1 MYSRYVRQALR
12 SLQAVTAAIAIAAI
26 GAGGLEA
33 QAVGSIA
40 GTVTDPE
47 TNEPVPVVQVSVL
60 GTTATSL
67 SGQDGR
73 YIINNV
79 PVGTYTLVVQR
90 IGFAEIRVSGIVV
103 AAGQTTLRNLTIRMQ
118 PLQMEEIVVTGLI
131 DPIDG
136 ARSPI
141 TVARVTRENMPIP
154 VLGSPIQNLQGQV
167 SGVTVARGSG
177 EPGTSAAIRLR
188 SSTLLPAAGLDT
200 NPLIV
205 VDGVILGAGG
215 SIDIEAMDIASIE
228 IVKGAAAA
236 SLYGSRAANGVI
248 AITTNRGEGLEQG
261 TTQFTVRSEFGFQ
274 SAFEGLDLPTH
285 HAYVM
290 TPDGTSYADALG
302 NPVPRANRILENS
315 ATPAR
320 QFMDNPYPDP
330 IFDNLNNAFRGGRV
344 QQHTFSFA
352 QNTATTNYAI
362 SLNRNVESGTLPGS
376 DGYQRNSFRVNLDHR
391 FRTNLALSVSAF
403 HSRSATDDVNVAFG
417 TLYSALPDVDITAK
431 DANGLYLQTPDPN
444 DDYENPL
451 WTQSVRDE
459 ETRAARTLAS
469 ANVTWDPF
477 DWINFRAGASY
488 DRRDTDNLDYWPI
501 GFPTNGTFD
510 QQGDG
515 NISYNTDLADAW
527 NAEAQV
533 SLRRDFGLLNTR
545 LTARGIFE
553 REKNESVDASAS
565 VLQIEGVKT
574 MDAALATDQRSNSSQ
589 TETRTNGYLLDG
601 AFDYAGKYIVTAL
614 GRRDDSSVF
623 GPDEREHYYYRIGG
637 AWRLGEESWFNL
649 PGISEFKLS
658 AARGTAGGRPGFNAQ
673 YEVWTLSDGVATKTQ
688 LGNRNLK
695 PSLTT
700 ENEVSLEAVVL
711 DRFGVE
717 LTHAWQVSEDQLYQV
732 PLLAFTGYS
741 TQWQNGGTIEG
752 RTTELSIQAQIVQTR
767 RFGWNSTFV
776 ADRSTSRI
784 AEWPFP
790 CTNPAWLFRCEGRGL
805 YEIWG
810 VRWIDSFD
818 RLAGHDGG
826 AVAANMDQFQINDDG
841 LMVWVGPGNSYGW
854 GPGVDAIA
862 GTADDLWG
870 TQGTVGGRV
879 YDWGMPIVER
889 DATGGTP
896 RQKIG
901 DGTHTNLGFINSF
914 TFGALSLHTQLNAKI
929 GGDAVNSQHQGMVNP
944 RNRAPMM
951 DQSGRPEGLK
961 KPIQYWQN
969 LYNGA
974 SASTYFVEDG
984 SYLKLRVV
992 SLQYRVPPTHLARF
1006 GFSRMGITSMQVG
1019 LIGRDLWT
1027 WTNFRG
1033 FDPEQGLAV
1042 TGAAQ
1047 TAGSAYPPSKTF
1059 TAEIQLTF

>member
-1 MYSRYVRQALR
+1 MFLHYVRDVLRPLLSVTLGLAMAAFGAEAL
-12 SLQAVTAAIAIAAI
+12 Q
-26 GAGGLEA
+26 A

-47 TNEPVPVVQVSVL
+47 TNDAVPVVQVSVL
-60 GTTATSL
+60 GTTSTSL

-79 PVGTYTLVVQR
+79 PVGSYTLVVQR
-90 IGFAEIRVSGIVV
+90 IGFAEVRVSGVV
-103 AAGQTTLRNLTIRMQ
+103 VTAGQTTLRNLTIRMQ

-177 EPGTSAAIRLR
+177 EPGSSAAIRLR

-215 SIDIEAMDIASIE
+215 SIDIEAMDIASME

-236 SLYGSRAANGVI
+236 SLYGSRAANGII
-248 AITTNRGEGLEQG
+248 AITTNRGTGLEQG

-274 SAFEGLDLPTH
+274 SAFEGLGLPTH
-285 HAYVM
+285 HSYRM
-290 TPDGTSYADALG
+290 TPDGTSYADTLG
-302 NPVPRANRILENS
+302 NPVSRANRVLESPAS
-315 ATPAR
+315 AAR
-320 QFMDNPYPDP
+320 QFLDNPYPTT
-330 IFDNLNNAFRGGRV
+330 IFDNLNNAFQGGRV
-344 QQHTFSFA
+344 QQHTVSFA

-362 SLNRNVESGTLPGS
+362 SLNRNVESGTIPGS

-391 FRTNLALSVSAF
+391 FRTNLALSISAF
-403 HSRSATDDVNVAFG
+403 HSRSTTDNVNVAFG

-431 DANGLYLQTPDPN
+431 DADGNFLQTPDPN

-451 WTQSVRDE
+451 WTQAIRDE
-459 ETRAARTLAS
+459 TERAARTLAS
-469 ANVTWDPF
+469 ANVTWDPLQ
-477 DWINFRAGASY
+477 WMNFRVGASY

-501 GFPTNGTFD
+501 GFPTIGTFD
-510 QQGDG
+510 SQGDG
-515 NISYNTDLADAW
+515 SISYNTDLADAW

-533 SLRRDFGLLNTR
+533 SLRRDFGPLNTR
-545 LTARGIFE
+545 ITARGIFE
-553 REKNESVDASAS
+553 RERNESVDANAS

-574 MDAALATDQRSNSSQ
+574 MDAALATDQRSNSSE
-589 TETRTNGYLLDG
+589 TETRTNGYLLD
-601 AFDYAGKYIVTAL
+601 AALDYSGKYIVTAL

-637 AWRLGEESWFNL
+637 AWRLGEESWFGL
-649 PGISEFKLS
+649 PGFSEFKLS

-673 YEVWTLSDGVATKTQ
+673 YEVWTLQDGVATKTQ

-732 PLLAFTGYS
+732 PLLAFTGYAN
-741 TQWQNGGTIEG
+741 QWQNGGTIEG
-752 RTTELSIQAQIVQTR
+752 RTTELSIQAQLIQTR
-767 RFGWNSTFV
+767 SFGWSSTFV

-810 VRWIDSFD
+810 VRWLDSAE
-818 RLAGHDGG
+818 RLLQHDGG
-826 AVAANMDQFQINDDG
+826 RITPDSTGFFDINDDG
-841 LMVWVGPGNSYGW
+841 LVVYAPQGNQAGA
-854 GPGVDAIA
+854 GADGLA
-862 GTADDLWG
+862 GTSDDLWG
-870 TQGTVGGRV
+870 TQGVVAGRT

-889 DATGGTP
+889 DATGATP
-896 RQKIG
+896 RQQIG
-901 DGTHTNLGFINSF
+901 DGTHYNLGFINSF
-914 TFGALSLHTQLNAKI
+914 TFGALSLHAQLNAKI

-944 RNRAPMM
+944 RHRAPME
-951 DQSGRPEGLK
+951 DQFGRPEGLK
-961 KPIQYWQN
+961 KPLQYFTN

-984 SYLKLRVV
+984 SYLKLRVLSV
-992 SLQYRVPPTHLARF
+992 SYRVPPAQLARF
-1006 GFSRMGITSMQVG
+1006 GFSRMGVTSMQVG
-1019 LIGRDLWT
+1019 LIGRDLLT
-1027 WTNFRG
+1027 FSNFRG